1 MKLIKVRDKS
11 NVLIEYHPHAESL
24 NKKLIAESSTWKY
37 PNRGYT
43 NIHGEK
49 WETNNRDKSNPS
61 QLVFEWVKSLLRD
74 FYRLRSDAV
83 VSMKY
88 DVEMWFAKY
97 DKGDY
102 AKEHHHLPFALF
114 SFVYFINCP
123 RGSSPLIFKAS
134 GKRIKA
140 EEGKI
145 VVFSSNLKHY
155 VPKNRCE
162 NRLVLAGNM
171 RTYIGEVKV

>member
-1 MKLIKVRDKS
+1 MSIEVKE
-11 NVLIEYHPHAESL
+11 NVEIFIEDYPYHVSL
-24 NKKLIAESSTWKY
+24 NKKLIEESKKFLFKRNLTCDD
-37 PNRGYT
+37 GELT
-43 NIHGEK
+43 NIKAEQ
-49 WETNNRDKSNPS
+49 TYNNIESA
-61 QLVFEWVKSLLRD
+61 SLAVLIQWIMSIMIGKYNSSYLLK
-74 FYRLRSDAV
+74 YRWITR
-83 VSMKY
+83 
-88 DVEMWFAKY
+88 Y

-102 AKEHHHLPFALF
+102 ATEHHHLPCALF

-162 NRLVLAGNM
+162 NRFVLAGNM

>member
-1 MKLIKVRDKS
+1 MKLIGVRDKQ
-11 NVLIEYHPHAESL
+11 NLLIDYHPHAESL
-24 NKKLIAESSTWKY
+24 NKKLITESSTWKY
-37 PNRGYT
+37 PNRLHT

-49 WETNNRDKSNPS
+49 WSTNNKDKSNPS
-61 QLVFEWVKSLLRD
+61 QLVFEWATTLLRNY
-74 FYRLRSDAV
+74 FRVGSDSLA
-83 VSMKY
+83 MKY

-97 DKGDY
+97 DKGDH

-171 RTYIGEVKV
+171 RTQLRDATV

>member
-1 MKLIKVRDKS
+1 M
-11 NVLIEYHPHAESL
+11 
-24 NKKLIAESSTWKY
+24 
-37 PNRGYT
+37 
-43 NIHGEK
+43 
-49 WETNNRDKSNPS
+49 
-61 QLVFEWVKSLLRD
+61 
-74 FYRLRSDAV
+74 
-83 VSMKY
+83 
-88 DVEMWFAKY
+88 
-97 DKGDY
+97 
-102 AKEHHHLPFALF
+102 
-114 SFVYFINCP
+114 YFINCP

-171 RTYIGEVKV
+171 RTQLRDATV

>member
-24 NKKLIAESSTWKY
+24 NEKLITESSTWKC
-37 PNRGYT
+37 PNRFYT

-49 WETNNRDKSNPS
+49 WSTNNKDKSNPS

-102 AKEHHHLPFALF
+102 ATEHHHLPCALF

-123 RGSSPLIFKAS
+123 RGSSPLIFKES

-140 EEGKI
+140 EEGKV